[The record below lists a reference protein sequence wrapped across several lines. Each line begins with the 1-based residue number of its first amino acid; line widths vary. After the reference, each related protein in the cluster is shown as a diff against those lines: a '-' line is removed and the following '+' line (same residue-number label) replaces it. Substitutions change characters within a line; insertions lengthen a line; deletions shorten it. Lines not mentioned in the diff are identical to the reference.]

1 MAGLV
6 SLGYIVS
13 RATEK
18 KSAGSTNMKNKSR
31 GQPPMQQQQQ
41 QATFMESFVPGQTP
55 VTPEPIG
62 NQLPV
67 VEMRNDSIEEDP
79 TYVDGQYT
87 ISPLTGERILA
98 SDFTHNNMTP
108 FYGGRIKQNM
118 NFEAGNSRLDIY
130 TGSGMTQISKKE
142 IEPMFDTASTPF
154 GNPNGME
161 SSSDYLQSR
170 VEVNRSRAGERPF
183 EPTRVGPALGEKYG
197 FTGKGGFQQLEID
210 EFMRAAMKT
219 DELRTANNP
228 KLSYNSVIVP
238 GKHYVGSAAETPG
251 EVRQYH
257 PDRYYENK
265 DGERFFVTN
274 GDIIKETARPI
285 QILNYTTRPETS
297 TEYTGAA
304 RAQDVHTSY
313 VAGSYKNPNAQQF
326 ETDGFHN
333 ADLTGFG
340 IKDVDAENADYGRG
354 GFDNL
359 PNERS
364 MTSERVMALNLKPA
378 DGGGATMIHYIDEIR
393 PTRRAETI
401 GNLRQAGM
409 PVGFAAAAPAITVWD
424 PKDIA
429 RTTVKEGTVK
439 SDYFGMASS
448 ASAPTRLKVYDPDDI
463 ARPTQKAQLSAKDY
477 YGAPMSSHQ
486 ALTSH
491 EAAKAARLNT
501 SKQAVLKRRQPI
513 AGNGGGM
520 NLLGGP
526 EVVNQRSRRL
536 KGDSL
541 NDRDNIQTRVNEAAI
556 GPNELGRVKYRVPLA
571 NNDRIQNDILAQLQ
585 GNPYAQSLHEIA
597 AGEA

>member
-6 SLGYIVS
+6 GLGYIVS

-18 KSAGSTNMKNKSR
+18 KNTGAGAKAKP
-31 GQPPMQQQQQ
+31 QPQQ
-41 QATFMESFVPGQTP
+41 TIRESFVPGPTA
-55 VTPEPIG
+55 VTPEPSR
-62 NQLPV
+62 NQLPI
-67 VEMRNDSIEEDP
+67 VEMRSDGIEEQP
-79 TYVDGQYT
+79 NYVEGDYT
-87 ISPLTGERILA
+87 ISPLTGERMPT
-98 SDFTHNNMTP
+98 SEFTHNNMTP

-118 NFEAGNSRLDIY
+118 NIEAGSSRLDIY

-161 SSSDYLQSR
+161 SSSDFLQGR
-170 VEVNRSRAGERPF
+170 VELNRSRAGERPF
-183 EPTRVGPALGEKYG
+183 EPTRVGPGLGEKYG

-210 EFMRAAMKT
+210 EFMRSAMKT
-219 DELRTANNP
+219 DELRTADNP
-228 KLSYNSVIVP
+228 KLSYNTVIVP

-297 TEYTGAA
+297 TEYTGSA

-313 VAGSYKNPNAQQF
+313 ITGSYKNPTAQQF
-326 ETDGFHN
+326 ESDGFHN
-333 ADLTGFG
+333 ADLTGLG
-340 IKDVDAENADYGRG
+340 ISDVDAENADYGRG

-364 MTSERVMALNLKPA
+364 MTSQRVMALNLKPA
-378 DGGGATMIHYIDEIR
+378 DGGGATMIHYIDEVR

-448 ASAPTRLKVYDPDDI
+448 ASAPNRLKVYDPDDI

-477 YGAPMSSHQ
+477 YGVPMSSNQ
-486 ALTSH
+486 AMTSH
-491 EAAKAARLNT
+491 EAAKNARLNK

-526 EVVNQRSRRL
+526 EAVNQRSRRL
-536 KGDSL
+536 QADSF
-541 NDRDNIQTRVNEAAI
+541 NDRDNIQTRVNEASI

-571 NNDRIQNDILAQLQ
+571 NNDRIQNDILTQLQ

-597 AGEA
+597 AAEA